1 MKKQGGITLIAL
13 VVTIVVLI
21 ILSITTINLL
31 IGNNGIIT
39 TATRAKEE
47 MTISEGKEKI
57 ELALLDMYTERSSNG
72 NNCDLDYIGENIGKK
87 VKDIKIEGKKGSPVI
102 KIYLSYKDYM
112 YKIIPNLEVKY
123 VGNVNIEEEPEI
135 EIIRDTTETGVEKVN
150 LNIKATVQKG
160 EISEIV
166 KPDGNIEYS
175 EETTYEVTSNG
186 NYTFKAVTEKGIIE
200 EKTIE
205 IQSINEKDA
214 IEITS
219 GSTGETIKCNHIYE
233 KKYNNESH
241 WKQCIF
247 CNNKINE
254 TKHTLVTIG
263 EEGCSQN
270 LGKQTQYCTDSCGYK
285 ITLPKQSHGTT
296 SILAPTWANVH
307 RTVCNICN
315 GYINEDVCK
324 NEKGER
330 LGCKTGISGTCSV
343 CGAQRNTNHM
353 ELLDGKC
360 RECGKKLCEYERT
373 KEVLNQN
380 QIKVKFKY
388 IPLTKE
394 LVLEKNKDNIGVA
407 WTKNVEITNNT
418 FTKNDDGSIELE
430 GIINVSSSTPTVMMQ
445 VRGVFNY
452 SYNGYSNSGYTSFN
466 LYPDSYA
473 PKCISITST
482 GASSNEEFSRSVTI
496 TAKFE
501 ETWDSIVEMA
511 LYDSDGTVISD
522 WSVASKDGTTFTKTF
537 NVIAET
543 KTSKELT
550 VKAKD
555 RCGNI
560 AEEKVTIGKIDT
572 KAPTLISNTEYNK
585 QWGITK
591 LIRLEAT
598 DEGAGGIQIAL
609 GNEEDYKEGKI
620 EENKTYR
627 EYKVTGDVYEDIIR
641 IAYLKDAVGNVATK
655 RLTIGKIDRTSPT
668 ITNINVNGKNIK
680 IEANDMNTKLNK
692 EGSGIKGYAISKTRE
707 VPADNVFQANNTF
720 TADETGTY
728 YIWAKDNAGNLSQTK
743 QIEIK

>member
-72 NNCDLDYIGENIGKK
+72 NNCDLDYVGEKIGEK
-87 VKDIKIEGKKGSPVI
+87 VKDVKIEGKKGSPVI

-112 YKIIPNLEVKY
+112 YKITPNLEVKY

-150 LNIKATVQKG
+150 LNVKATVQKG

-166 KPDGNIEYS
+166 KPDGSIEYS

-214 IEITS
+214 MEITS
-219 GSTGETIKCNHIYE
+219 GSTDETIKCNHIYE
-233 KKYNNESH
+233 TKYNNENH
-241 WKQCIF
+241 WRQCIF
-247 CNNKINE
+247 CNNKIDE
-254 TKHTLVTIG
+254 TKHTLATIG
-263 EEGCSQN
+263 EKGCASI
-270 LGKQTQYCTDSCGYK
+270 LGYQTQYCTDGCGYK
-285 ITLPKQSHGTT
+285 ITLPKQSHSAT
-296 SILAPTWANVH
+296 SLYAPHWGNVH
-307 RTVCNICN
+307 RTQCNVCNDALKD
-315 GYINEDVCK
+315 EHCK
-324 NEKGER
+324 NDKGED
-330 LGCKTGISGTCSV
+330 LGCATGISGTCSV
-343 CGAQRNTNHM
+343 CGTQRDTNHR
-353 ELLDGKC
+353 ELVGGIC
-360 RECGKKLCEYERT
+360 RECGKKLYEWEAT

-394 LVLEKNKDNIGVA
+394 LILEKNSLIIQVA
-407 WTKNVEITNNT
+407 KTKNVEATNCT
-418 FTKNDDGSIELE
+418 FTKNDDGSVEIE
-430 GIINVSSSTPTVMMQ
+430 GIINITSSTPTVMMQ
-445 VRGVFNY
+445 IRGLFIY
-452 SYNGYSNSGYTSFN
+452 SYNGSSNSGYCSID

-473 PKCISITST
+473 PKCINITAT
-482 GASSNEEFSRSVTI
+482 GTSSNEEFSRSATI

-522 WSVASKDGTTFTKTF
+522 WSAASKDGTTFTKTF

-609 GNEEDYKEGKI
+609 GNEEDYKEGKT